1 MSCNTSLMGSVSVRG
16 ASAMMAAAGTVGVA
30 VVVAVLPGMSARAI
44 GDPGDL
50 PLPGSESA
58 SETLEQLEFLGYSVS
73 TNWVNG
79 SRTVPLNRCRVV
91 GYHSPGIT
99 EESNVVGMAIVM
111 DVLCPDDD

>member
-1 MSCNTSLMGSVSVRG
+1 
-16 ASAMMAAAGTVGVA
+16 MMAAMGAVAVAVA
-30 VVVAVLPGMSARAI
+30 VVPGMSPRAT
-44 GDPGDL
+44 GDPGDW
-50 PLPGSESA
+50 PQPGSESA
-58 SETLEQLEFLGYSVS
+58 SETLEELERLGYSVS

-99 EESNVVGMAIVM
+99 ELSNVVGVAIVM

>member
-1 MSCNTSLMGSVSVRG
+1 MTSISVRG
-16 ASAMMAAAGTVGVA
+16 ASAMKAAAGAVA
-30 VVVAVLPGMSARAI
+30 LGVVVAFVPGTSARAT

-58 SETLEQLEFLGYSVS
+58 SETLEELERLGYSVS

-79 SRTVPLNRCRVV
+79 SRTVPLNRCRVI
-91 GYHSPGIT
+91 GYHTPGIT

>member
-1 MSCNTSLMGSVSVRG
+1 MTNIFIRG
-16 ASAMMAAAGTVGVA
+16 ASAMTAAAGAVALA
-30 VVVAVLPGMSARAI
+30 VVVAVVPGTSARAT

-50 PLPGSESA
+50 PLPGAESA
-58 SETLEQLEFLGYSVS
+58 SETLEELERLGYSVS

>member
-1 MSCNTSLMGSVSVRG
+1 MGNVSERG
-16 ASAMMAAAGTVGVA
+16 ASAMKAAAGAVALA
-30 VVVAVLPGMSARAI
+30 VVAIVGPGMSARAT

-50 PLPGSESA
+50 PQPGSESA
-58 SETLEQLEFLGYSVS
+58 SETLEELERLGYSVS

-99 EESNVVGMAIVM
+99 EETNVVGMAIVM
-111 DVLCPDDD
+111 DVICPDDD

>member
-1 MSCNTSLMGSVSVRG
+1 MTSISVRG
-16 ASAMMAAAGTVGVA
+16 ASAMMVAAGAVA
-30 VVVAVLPGMSARAI
+30 LGVVVAFVPGTSARAT

-58 SETLEQLEFLGYSVS
+58 SETLEELERLGYSVS

-99 EESNVVGMAIVM
+99 EETNVVGMAIVM